1 MTKWLTLEEQSSWR
15 AWISASRLLNQKLSE
30 DLEEKHGLTL
40 SDYEILAWLS
50 EAPEQRMR
58 MSELAKYSLVSRSR
72 LTHQIARLEEAG
84 LVSRRACTNDG
95 RGLYASLTKR
105 GLNKVVKA
113 APDHVASVRAHLVDV
128 LGPKEFSDLG
138 NYCKTISSGLANPAK
153 IEI

>member
-1 MTKWLTLEEQSSWR
+1 MTKWLSLEEQSSWR

-72 LTHQIARLEEAG
+72 LTHQIARLEDAG

-95 RGLYASLTKR
+95 RGLFASLTKR
-105 GLNKVVKA
+105 GLNKLVKA
-113 APDHVASVRAHLVDV
+113 APDHVTSVRAHLVDV
-128 LGPKEFSDLG
+128 LGPKEFASVG
-138 NYCKTISSGLANPAK
+138 EACRNISSHLQKTAQIP
-153 IEI
+153 